1 VAAMPNIAHT
11 YVWEKRGLEF
21 DNFVGFDIYSENNT
35 TRYTS
40 GTIFHWDGMVI
51 QYLSTGIG
59 FGAIGSSLTQIT
71 NDTGPIAD
79 VLHGFE
85 GRASG
90 PMALWVARVEKPR
103 FIVQLCWVNEFKVTN
118 LLKGNTFLF
127 GLTLRIN

>member
-1 VAAMPNIAHT
+1 VAVMPNIAHT

-21 DNFVGFDIYSENNT
+21 DNFVGFDIYSEN
-35 TRYTS
+35 
-40 GTIFHWDGMVI
+40 
-51 QYLSTGIG
+51 
-59 FGAIGSSLTQIT
+59 GSSLTQIT

-90 PMALWVARVEKPR
+90 PMALWVAKVEKLR
-103 FIVQLCWVNEFKVTN
+103 VIVQLCWVNEFKVTN

>member
-1 VAAMPNIAHT
+1 VAVMPNIAHT

-21 DNFVGFDIYSENNT
+21 DNFVGFDIYSEN
-35 TRYTS
+35 
-40 GTIFHWDGMVI
+40 
-51 QYLSTGIG
+51 
-59 FGAIGSSLTQIT
+59 GSSLTQIT

-85 GRASG
+85 GRSWG
-90 PMALWVARVEKPR
+90 PMALWVAKVEKLR
-103 FIVQLCWVNEFKVTN
+103 VIVQLCWVNEFKVTN